1 MTRTVQ
7 SSRSDAR
14 PKAGRWRCPPRALL
28 RGTRPRH
35 WIKNLLVLATPIA
48 AGKIFFPSV
57 LLPALVAAV
66 ALSLISSGVY
76 LFNDIMDRK
85 ADRAHPK
92 KRFRPIASGELPVRP
107 ALLAAV
113 LLLVAGNL
121 LAAFISPATLAVT
134 GGYSLLMLFYS
145 AALKHEPVI
154 DIAVVA
160 LGFVLRAVAGGV
172 AAHIFI
178 SHWFLLVAGFGSLFV
193 VAGKRY
199 SELITHREGA
209 VASRRSLASYT
220 PGFLNFVRSVAAG
233 ATVITYCQW
242 AFERAAMHSGL
253 PILIEISIAPF
264 VLAIL
269 RYALLIENGV
279 AEAPEELLIHDT
291 TLLALG
297 LSWSAIMAVGLF
309 VF

>member
-1 MTRTVQ
+1 MTRAVQ
-7 SSRSDAR
+7 TRRGAAR
-14 PKAGRWRCPPRALL
+14 AATKKWRCPPRALV
-28 RGTRPRH
+28 RGARPRH
-35 WIKNLLVLATPIA
+35 WIKNFLVLATPIA
-48 AGKIFFPSV
+48 AGKIFIPSV
-57 LLPALVAAV
+57 LLPALAAAA
-66 ALSLISSGVY
+66 ALSLIASGIY
-76 LFNDIMDRK
+76 LFNDVMDRK

-92 KRFRPIASGELPVRP
+92 KRFRPIASGELSVRS

-113 LLLVAGNL
+113 LLLAAGNVVAGL
-121 LAAFISPATLAVT
+121 ISPATLAVT
-134 GGYSLLMLFYS
+134 GAYSLLMLSYS
-145 AALKHEPVI
+145 AFLKHEPVI
-154 DIAVVA
+154 DIALVA
-160 LGFVLRAVAGGV
+160 VGFVLRTVAGGV

-199 SELITHREGA
+199 SELVTHKEGA

-233 ATVITYCQW
+233 GTVITYCQW

-253 PILIEISIAPF
+253 PFLIEISIAPF

-279 AEAPEELLIHDT
+279 AEAPEELLLHDT

-297 LSWSAIMAVGLF
+297 LSWTAIMAVGLF